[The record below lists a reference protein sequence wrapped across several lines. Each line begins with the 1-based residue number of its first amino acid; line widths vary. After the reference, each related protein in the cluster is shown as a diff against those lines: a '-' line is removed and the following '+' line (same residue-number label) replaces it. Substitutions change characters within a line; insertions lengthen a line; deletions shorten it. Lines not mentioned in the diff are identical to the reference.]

1 MSPPPDDEAGDV
13 LYCTITLMLFD
24 GFASSGCRSREI
36 LELSARAGTALTH
49 KTRHSAMLRFDKVRM
64 AALGNQAARVRDQPE
79 HEKSGTFLN
88 ENRKTPRPVPA

>member
-1 MSPPPDDEAGDV
+1 MKRRRDSRDQREDSFQGSADQTDHRAEQAADESPPDNEAGDV

-24 GFASSGCRSREI
+24 GFASSGCRSGEI

-64 AALGNQAARVRDQPE
+64 AA
-79 HEKSGTFLN
+79 
-88 ENRKTPRPVPA
+88 